1 MKLPDHI
8 HDEPTLACHEHDNHS
23 LDGHSLGSQPLDDR
37 RSQSRYALL
46 LRSAKLISLRGEYLC
61 IVRDVSESGLKL
73 RLFHPLPADEHLAL
87 ELATGERFAVDL
99 IWEENGE
106 AGFRFPRGID
116 VAHFIAESG
125 PFPKRPVRIRVNHAV
140 TLGFA
145 GLTVPAVLHDLSRQ
159 GARIETEAKL
169 AIGQSMRI
177 SGAELPE
184 FEATV
189 CWRREPNYGLVFR
202 QLMRLEDLAL
212 RSFRM
217 QEDRAPQAR
226 AAC

>member
-1 MKLPDHI
+1 MKLPDHA
-8 HDEPTLACHEHDNHS
+8 HHGHPVHAHWP
-23 LDGHSLGSQPLDDR
+23 DGGLLDDR
-37 RSQSRYALL
+37 RSQPRYALL

-61 IVRDVSESGLKL
+61 IVRDVSETGLKL
-73 RLFHPLPADEHLAL
+73 RLFHPLPGDEHLAL
-87 ELATGERFAVDL
+87 ELVTGERFAVDL
-99 IWEENGE
+99 VWQENGE

-116 VAHFIAESG
+116 VAHFIAEAG

-140 TLGFA
+140 TLEFA
-145 GLTVPAVLHDLSRQ
+145 GADVPAVLQDLSRQ
-159 GARIETEAKL
+159 GARIQTDAKL
-169 AIGQSMRI
+169 AIGQKMRI

-189 CWRREPNYGLVFR
+189 CWRREPCYGLVFR

-212 RSFRM
+212 RAFRM
-217 QEDRAPQAR
+217 QQDHPSRNS